1 MKTNVWAA
9 GLALAGVGA
18 LASGCAEP
26 RTEYVPVYRVQPAY
40 VGQPGYPPPAPP
52 PNSGPGVAP
61 AGPTEA
67 WQQPAA
73 APVPMPAQPAPPPRP
88 LSRRHRSR
96 RRPRSKSFPPLRIPI
111 MSGCQAIMPGTA
123 AGYGLAV
130 DGWSGPGPLRF
141 GWAAIGHGT
150 ATAMFGSAAAG
161 ASRATPAVTRLT
173 GDTGEAALRTAT
185 GLPLSLT

>member
-1 MKTNVWAA
+1 MYMKNLTFMKTNVWAA

-73 APVPMPAQPAPPPRP
+73 APVPMPAQPAPPPQAVVEAPSLPPPAPIEVISSAPNPYYVWVSGYYAWNGRWVWV
-88 LSRRHRSR
+88 SGRWVV
-96 RRPRSKSFPPLRIPI
+96 RPRP
-111 MSGCQAIMPGTA
+111 TA
-123 AGYGLAV
+123 VWVGGHWTRHGYGYV
-130 DGWSGPGPLRF
+130 WIGGGWR
-141 GWAAIGHGT
+141 
-150 ATAMFGSAAAG
+150 
-161 ASRATPAVTRLT
+161 
-173 GDTGEAALRTAT
+173 
-185 GLPLSLT
+185 